1 MYKIPSQTEIDEV
14 FCAFYELSHRYKM
27 IYGVDYKTLTKVLE
41 FWNELGKKETERIES
56 LKYEPRMK
64 APTFPEYNKDGTIV
78 GMSIRD
84 ILQFKISYLEAT
96 ASILSLEA
104 LLLTKLKSF
113 GYKIEPYIQLSEE
126 KFNHIISEAG
136 IEKIDRI
143 LLEDEQN
150 FLFRIFNKV

>member
-1 MYKIPSQTEIDEV
+1 MNKIPSQTEMDEV

-27 IYGVDYKTLTKVLE
+27 IYGVDCETLIKVLE
-41 FWNELGKKETERIES
+41 FWNELGKEEMEKLEN

-78 GMSIRD
+78 GMSIKD

-96 ASILSLEA
+96 TSILSLEA

-113 GYKIEPYIQLSEE
+113 GYKIEPYIQLSEQL
-126 KFNHIISEAG
+126 FNHIINEAG
-136 IEKIDRI
+136 IEKIDRF